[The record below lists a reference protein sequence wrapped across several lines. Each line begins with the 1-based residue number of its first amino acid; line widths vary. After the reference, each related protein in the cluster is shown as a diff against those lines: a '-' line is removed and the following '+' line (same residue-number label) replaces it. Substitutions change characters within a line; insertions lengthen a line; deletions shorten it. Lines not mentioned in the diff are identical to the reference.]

1 MLILLLDRIL
11 ITSRQFGRWVRVI
24 QFCVLVLRQLLLS
37 RIYGHHACFHV
48 PCQCALGRKFIIK
61 GFISRIWGLEL
72 YFFQLVGFQRI
83 ESRFVLVNLMTGVNF
98 HIVVI
103 LYLTHGSGRKGFA
116 NVVADAIDPEATISM
131 TFVARMSTHDI
142 WSRHMLHLFVVCHE
156 ASVQD

>member
-1 MLILLLDRIL
+1 MLILLLDRML
-11 ITSRQFGRWVRVI
+11 ITSRQFWRRVWMI
-24 QFCVLVLRQLLLS
+24 HFSVLVLRQLLLS
-37 RIYGHHACFHV
+37 RIYCDHACFHV

-61 GFISRIWGLEL
+61 GFISSIWGLEL
-72 YFFQLVGFQRI
+72 YFFQLFGFQRI
-83 ESRFVLVNLMTGVNF
+83 ESRFVLVNLVAGVNF

-103 LYLTHGSGRKGFA
+103 LYLTHGSSRKGFA

-131 TFVARMSTHDI
+131 TFIAWMSTHDV